1 MFDAIASG
9 SAHLSMTFVQIYRG
23 DKSQPLIA
31 ALRTLGTENSATWL
45 NWHILMPPGASRQQ
59 CHTAGL

>member
-9 SAHLSMTFVQIYRG
+9 SAHLSMTFVQIYSG
-23 DKSQPLIA
+23 DKSHPLIA

-45 NWHILMPPGASRQQ
+45 NPGASRQQ